1 MTTKAFHTAEVGLFL
16 PGGTTTTLEDMIG
29 AAPIGALSIYAD
41 PLETTGVLAV
51 SDDGYR
57 TKASDPGG
65 VAVYAQLIDGP
76 FEIDRAMSLSPAQ
89 GATAWGYGSLSLH
102 DDGAMSALM
111 RAWNIDAQDITI
123 KRGVKTREDF
133 QAQRSGRT
141 TSGWVHNYAN
151 VLTEIAA
158 GALRWDYSTGT
169 PVLLDEAAAT
179 NSVANPR
186 AEGAS
191 AGTPGTAPTGWSV
204 TTTTSG
210 ITRSIVGTGTE
221 DGVPYVDVRFQG
233 TASAS
238 GLFQIAFVSTT
249 AVAATVAQNWT
260 ASAYV
265 KLQAGS
271 TSGVAAIALRIGERG
286 GSTSPD
292 TIATF
297 TPTTAALG
305 TQRRSVSRTF
315 SVSDT
320 TNAFPRAT
328 VSINS
333 GSTADITLRVGAPQM
348 EMAAAATSV
357 ILPAV
362 GVPAVTTRAADRL
375 YSARGIWTSPAA
387 ATRTTLFRGLA
398 GRWRAEEGKVII
410 PIRDASY
417 WLERPLQTSVYA
429 GSGTHEGTAS
439 MAGTPKPLLRGTAY
453 NIKPDLIDP
462 TNRVYRY
469 NDAAGTILALY
480 ERGVTGITF
489 ASDTSN
495 LWAGSTPAGQYRTDN
510 SKGLFQ
516 LGSAPVGEITLDA
529 TGQFPTA
536 GNKTVLMDI
545 VRYLL
550 SETAALP
557 SAYLDTSTFGTVAAA
572 YPYAGGV
579 FVPSTAAPSALSIVS
594 DLLASM
600 GARLYP
606 TRAGALTVSIL
617 ATIGA
622 SETVAAVL
630 TPSAIRRIAPLQ
642 LEDEIET
649 PPWRIRVGYQRNHTI
664 QTDLS
669 ASATDARRQ
678 TVAAEAQYKVWSDTS
693 VLASYRRASDLA
705 PFGGALKDAADA
717 QSVADRLGAL
727 FGRRR
732 TLSAVEL
739 PISVGINLDLGNVVH
754 VTYPADPFRD
764 GAKGRIMREM
774 FRSGDSITFAVFA

>member
-1 MTTKAFHTAEVGLFL
+1 VRLTAGSL
-16 PGGTTTTLEDMIG
+16 TN
-29 AAPIGALSIYAD
+29 
-41 PLETTGVLAV
+41 V
-51 SDDGYR
+51 S
-57 TKASDPGG
+57 S
-65 VAVYAQLIDGP
+65 V
-76 FEIDRAMSLSPAQ
+76 SLRIAELG
-89 GATAWGYGSLSLH
+89 GAT
-102 DDGAMSALM
+102 
-111 RAWNIDAQDITI
+111 Q
-123 KRGVKTREDF
+123 
-133 QAQRSGRT
+133 
-141 TSGWVHNYAN
+141 
-151 VLTEIAA
+151 
-158 GALRWDYSTGT
+158 
-169 PVLLDEAAAT
+169 
-179 NSVANPR
+179 
-186 AEGAS
+186 
-191 AGTPGTAPTGWSV
+191 PT
-204 TTTTSG
+204 
-210 ITRSIVGTGTE
+210 
-221 DGVPYVDVRFQG
+221 
-233 TASAS
+233 
-238 GLFQIAFVSTT
+238 
-249 AVAATVAQNWT
+249 
-260 ASAYV
+260 
-265 KLQAGS
+265 
-271 TSGVAAIALRIGERG
+271 
-286 GSTSPD
+286 

-297 TPTTAALG
+297 TPTGAALS
-305 TQRRSVSRTF
+305 TQRISVSRTF

-320 TNAFPRAT
+320 TGAFSRLLVVVA
-328 VSINS
+328 S
-333 GSTADITLRVGAPQM
+333 GAAIDLTLRVGGFQQEKQAT
-348 EMAAAATSV
+348 ATSL

-362 GVPAVTTRAADRL
+362 GTPAATTRTADRL
-375 YSARGIWTSPAA
+375 YRARGVWTSPAA
-387 ATRTTLFRGLA
+387 ATRTTLFCGLA

-439 MAGTPKPLLRGTAY
+439 IAGTPKPLLRGTAY

-469 NDAAGTILALY
+469 NDAAGTIL
-480 ERGVTGITF
+480 
-489 ASDTSN
+489 
-495 LWAGSTPAGQYRTDN
+495 WAGSTPVGQYRTDN

-536 GNKTVLMDI
+536 GNKTVLLDI

-579 FVPSTAAPSALSIVS
+579 FVPSTAAPSALSVVS

-606 TRAGALTVSIL
+606 TRAGALTVSVL

-693 VLASYRRASDLA
+693 VLASYRRESDLT

-739 PISVGINLDLGNVVH
+739 PISVGIGLDLGNVVH

>member
-141 TSGWVHNYAN
+141 TPGWAFNYAGT
-151 VLTEIAA
+151 LTEVAA

-169 PVLLDEAAAT
+169 PVLLDEPESKNWLT
-179 NSVANPR
+179 NPR
-186 AEGAS
+186 AEGAV
-191 AGTPGTAPTGWSV
+191 AGTPGTVPTSWSI
-204 TTTTSG
+204 TATGSG

-221 DGVPYVDVRFQG
+221 SGIPYCDVRLQG
-233 TASAS
+233 TATGAINLQIAAAAS
-238 GLFQIAFVSTT
+238 G
-249 AVAATVAQNWT
+249 TVAGAVNETWT
-260 ASAYV
+260 ASAWV
-265 KLQAGS
+265 RLTAGS
-271 TSGVAAIALRIGERG
+271 LTNVSSVSLRMAEVG
-286 GSTSPD
+286 GSTQPV

-297 TPTTAALG
+297 TPTGAALS
-305 TQRRSVSRTF
+305 TQRITCSRTF
-315 SVSDT
+315 SVSNT
-320 TNAFPRAT
+320 TGTFSRLLVVVANGAA
-328 VSINS
+328 I
-333 GSTADITLRVGAPQM
+333 DLTLRVGGFQQEKQAT
-348 EMAAAATSV
+348 ATSL

-362 GVPAVTTRAADRL
+362 GTPAATTRTADRL
-375 YSARGIWTSPAA
+375 YRARGVWTSPAA

-410 PIRDASY
+410 PIRDAGY

-429 GSGTHEGTAS
+429 GTGTHEGTAS

-536 GNKTVLMDI
+536 GNKTVLVDI

-579 FVPSTAAPSALSIVS
+579 FVPSTAAPSALSVVS

-606 TRAGALTVSIL
+606 TRAGALTVSVL

-630 TPSAIRRIAPLQ
+630 TPSAIRHIAPLQ

-739 PISVGINLDLGNVVH
+739 PISVGIGLDLGNVVH